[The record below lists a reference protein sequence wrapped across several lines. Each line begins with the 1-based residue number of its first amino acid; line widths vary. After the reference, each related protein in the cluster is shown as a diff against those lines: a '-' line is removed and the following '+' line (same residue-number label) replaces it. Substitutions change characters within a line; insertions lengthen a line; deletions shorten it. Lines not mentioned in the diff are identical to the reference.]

1 VNRRSNPFEALRRR
15 GTPGQNA
22 AIDEYLAGKLDR
34 RNFLRHAA
42 LLGIAAPLVGSILP
56 HPARAAGS
64 DPAPGE
70 ARRPGGAGDGSG
82 GEPAPARTP
91 VSTPVRTLT
100 VGMPVPAGLIDPL
113 TIGDT
118 GGVCLLSQTGEYL
131 ANSDPDLRLE
141 PALAESWQPNADGSV
156 WTFRIRR
163 QVRFHDGRTLTAAD
177 VAATMNRLADPANG
191 SIALSAFAG
200 TLSKGGAHA
209 LDDYT
214 VVFRL
219 DAPNGSFPYL
229 VSSDNYNAIILPA
242 DYSGDFEHAFN
253 GTGPFRLEKYVS
265 KAHASFVRNEN
276 YWGEKS
282 TVGRV
287 LFDFYDSIQ
296 AQVLAMQGGQ
306 LDVLLHVPV
315 QGSQAL
321 LTDPRLSIVSLK
333 SSAHEQVHMRTDKGP
348 VADKR
353 VRRAIALC
361 LNRENLVHGMFRGR
375 SALGNDSPF
384 APIFPATDPTV
395 PQRGEDLV
403 LARKLL
409 AEAGVPNGFKAR
421 LSAERFQEIPDYAV
435 VIQNAARKV
444 GVDLTLDVEDQS
456 AYFGRAVFGASD
468 WLDSEMG
475 IEDYAHRGVP
485 NTILTASLG
494 SRGNFN
500 AAHFKN
506 PDYDR
511 LTAEYIAALD
521 PASQRAAAGRIQ
533 RLLLEETP
541 VIIAYFYDWLSVTAK
556 DVSGVRPTAMG
567 QLNLAATRVSG
578 GRRS

>member
-1 VNRRSNPFEALRRR
+1 VNRRGNSFEALRRR
-15 GTPGQNA
+15 GMPAQNA
-22 AIDEYLAGKLDR
+22 AIDDYLAGRIDR

-42 LLGIAAPLVGSILP
+42 LLGLSVPLLGTIAS
-56 HPARAAGS
+56 HPARSAGL
-64 DPAPGE
+64 AP
-70 ARRPGGAGDGSG
+70 PDGGASGDGKAATRS
-82 GEPAPARTP
+82 
-91 VSTPVRTLT
+91 LT

-113 TIGDT
+113 TIADT

-131 ANSDPDLRLE
+131 ANSDPNLHLE
-141 PALAESWQPNADGSV
+141 PALAESWQPNKDGSV
-156 WTFRIRR
+156 WTFKIRR
-163 QVRFHDGRTLTAAD
+163 QVRFHDGRILTAAD
-177 VAATMNRLADPANG
+177 VVATMNRLADPENG

-200 TLSKGGAHA
+200 TLSKGGARA
-209 LDDYT
+209 LDEHT
-214 VVFRL
+214 VVFEL

-242 DYSGDFEHAFN
+242 DYSGGFERTFN
-253 GTGPFRLEKYVS
+253 GTGPFKLEKYVP
-265 KAHASFVRNEN
+265 KAHASFVRNED
-276 YWGEKS
+276 YWGEKAAMR
-282 TVGRV
+282 RV
-287 LFDFYDSIQ
+287 SFDFYDSIQ

-321 LTDPRLSIVSLK
+321 LTDPRLSILSLK
-333 SSAHEQVHMRTDKGP
+333 SSAHEQVHLRTDKGAF
-348 VADKR
+348 ADKR

-384 APIFPATDPTV
+384 APIFSATDPTV
-395 PQRGEDLV
+395 PQRDQDLS
-403 LARKLL
+403 LAKRLL
-409 AEAGVPNGFKAR
+409 AEAGVPNGFSAR
-421 LSAERFQEIPDYAV
+421 LTAERFQEIPDYAV
-435 VIQNAARKV
+435 VIQNAVRKI
-444 GVDLTLDVEDQS
+444 GVDLTLNVEDQS
-456 AYFGRAVFGASD
+456 AYFGRAAFGSSD

-494 SRGNFN
+494 SRGTFN

-511 LTAEYIAALD
+511 LTADYIAALD

-556 DVSGVRPTAMG
+556 QVSGVRPTAMG
-567 QLNLAATRVSG
+567 QLNLASARVSAE
-578 GRRS
+578 RRN

>member
-1 VNRRSNPFEALRRR
+1 VNRRVNEALRRR
-15 GTPGQNA
+15 ATPVQNA
-22 AIDEYLAGKLDR
+22 AIDEYLAGRIDR
-34 RNFLRHAA
+34 RSFLRHAA
-42 LLGIAAPLVGSILP
+42 LLGLSVPLAGPIAWRSALAAGAD
-56 HPARAAGS
+56 PARS
-64 DPAPGE
+64 
-70 ARRPGGAGDGSG
+70 
-82 GEPAPARTP
+82 
-91 VSTPVRTLT
+91 LT

-131 ANSDPDLRLE
+131 AYSDPTLHLQ
-141 PALAESWQPNADGSV
+141 PALAESWQPNRDGSR
-156 WTFRIRR
+156 WTFKIRR

-177 VAATMNRLADPANG
+177 VVATMDRLADPANG

-200 TLSKGGAHA
+200 TLSKGGARA

-214 VVFRL
+214 VAFQL

-242 DYSGDFEHAFN
+242 DYSGDFERSFN
-253 GTGPFRLEKYVS
+253 GTGPFRLEKYVA
-265 KAHASFVRNEN
+265 KAHASFVRNED
-276 YWGEKS
+276 YWGERA
-282 TVGRV
+282 TVRRV

-321 LTDPRLSIVSLK
+321 LADPRLSIVSLK
-333 SSAHEQVHMRTDKGP
+333 SSAHEQVHLRTDKGLF
-348 VADKR
+348 ADKR

-361 LNRENLVHGMFRGR
+361 LNRENIVRGMLRGR

-384 APIFPATDPTV
+384 APIFPATDPMV
-395 PQRGEDLV
+395 PQRDQDLV
-403 LARKLL
+403 LAKKLL

-421 LSAERFQEIPDYAV
+421 LTAERFQEIPDYAV
-435 VIQNAARKV
+435 VIQNAAGKI
-444 GVDLTLDVEDQS
+444 GIDLTLGVEDQA

-485 NTILTASLG
+485 NTLLTASLG
-494 SRGNFN
+494 SRGTFN

-511 LTAEYIAALD
+511 LTAQYIAALD
-521 PASQRAAAGRIQ
+521 PASQRAAAGRLQ

-541 VIIAYFYDWLSVTAK
+541 LIIAYFYDWLSVTAK
-556 DVSGVRPTAMG
+556 GVSGVRPTAMG

-578 GRRS
+578 ERRP